1 MVQSTNPAL
10 WFGGLLV
17 ASVSLLVGNKIV
29 AESYTS
35 NNLTILFQQVIAT
48 LILYVGIQAG
58 KFGETK
64 PFKKQQFIS
73 LLIPALLNSLQLLTS
88 IKSLPYVAIAT
99 TVVFRNVSTFACA
112 FIETTFLGA
121 TISIKAKG
129 ALVVIFVGAVIYA
142 AQDIN
147 FNFWG
152 YMYLTLNCVAY
163 TINNVYSKV
172 TITDMDQTGTG
183 VSMIQLLISLPVFTL
198 YAIFFG
204 EIPGGL
210 YKAFELRGTVLYVFL
225 FLGLMGTLIS
235 MSYNN
240 LYKLVSATSV
250 VVAANMNKVAAILL
264 AWYVFGKPLSAM
276 QIFGLLVCICG
287 GVSYSVIL
295 KQDKAAAK
303 LAAQKYEKVNQTEEE
318 DALEMQIPKKSGTK

>member
-1 MVQSTNPAL
+1 MADNNKSNAAI
-10 WFGGLLV
+10 WFVGLLI
-17 ASVSLLVGNKIV
+17 ASVSMLVGNKIV

-48 LILYVGIQAG
+48 IILYGGITTG
-58 KFGETK
+58 KFESTK
-64 PFKKQQFIS
+64 PYKKEHFI
-73 LLIPALLNSLQLLTS
+73 ALLVPAVLSSLQLLTS
-88 IKSLPYVAIAT
+88 MKSLPYVAIAT
-99 TVVFRNVSTFACA
+99 TVVFRNISTFACA

-121 TISIKAKG
+121 TISVRAKL
-129 ALVVIFVGAVIYA
+129 ALVVIFIGAAIYA

-152 YMYLTLNCVAY
+152 YLYLSLNTIAY

-172 TITDMDQTGTG
+172 TITDMDQTGSG

-198 YAIFFG
+198 YAGLFG
-204 EIPGGL
+204 ELPDGL

-240 LYKLVSATSV
+240 LYKLVSATSI

-264 AWYVFGKPLSAM
+264 AYFVFGKPLSAL
-276 QIFGLLVCICG
+276 QVIGLLICIVG
-287 GVSYSVIL
+287 GISYSIVSQ
-295 KQDKAAAK
+295 QDKAAAK
-303 LAAQKYEKVNQTEEE
+303 LAKASYSKVNQK
-318 DALEMQIPKKSGTK
+318 DDDDNGLEMQIPKK